1 MKKEKITTRIKD
13 WVKDYYSFVMEDMKT
28 SKSMNVL
35 SWLLL
40 ATCSTA
46 MFASLSLYGAG
57 TAFIFSAFAVAAEMC
72 DCVVNFNMGNT
83 SSYLAR
89 GLMAVCSTAFMPIMA
104 VADAI
109 IDKVEAKK
117 EKTISAEKLTEE
129 EFESVNTGS
138 FQSENS
144 NVQEP
149 TTTNNISARGAYN
162 TEVENG
168 LNKQNV
174 SNEELNN
181 DNPTS
186 DSINDGN
193 DGM

>member
-1 MKKEKITTRIKD
+1 MKKEKLTTRIKE
-13 WVKDYYSFVMEDMKT
+13 WVKDYYSFVTEDMKT
-28 SKSMNVL
+28 SKSMNAL

-57 TAFIFSAFAVAAEMC
+57 TAFIISAFAVAAEMS

-89 GLMAVCSTAFMPIMA
+89 GLMTVCATAFMPIMA
-104 VADAI
+104 VADVI

-117 EKTISAEKLTEE
+117 EKEVFAEKLTEE
-129 EFESVNTGS
+129 EFESTTTGN

-144 NVQEP
+144 NVQEI

-162 TEVENG
+162 SEVENG
-168 LNKQNV
+168 LDKQNV
-174 SNEELNN
+174 NNEELNN

-193 DGM
+193 EGM